1 MVILMSREAKRHV
14 GILMFVCV
22 VILIGHWTDVY
33 MLITPG
39 TMGEYGCI
47 GLIEIGM
54 FMIFAGIF
62 IYAILNTLTKAPLMP
77 KNHPYLDESKHH
89 EI

>member
-1 MVILMSREAKRHV
+1 
-14 GILMFVCV
+14 
-22 VILIGHWTDVY
+22 

-39 TMGEYGCI
+39 TMGEYGSIGFMEI
-47 GLIEIGM
+47 GL
-54 FMIFAGIF
+54 FLTFAGIF
-62 IYAILNTLTKAPLMP
+62 TFFVLNTLTKAPLTP